1 MYQKRDAKELGSCV
15 GMLLLNNRMY
25 REGRISDEM
34 RKKISAEILSEYQ
47 RNQRS

>member
-1 MYQKRDAKELGSCV
+1 MDKKRETRELGSCV

-34 RKKISAEILSEYQ
+34 RKKISAEILSEHQ
-47 RNQRS
+47 RKRGS